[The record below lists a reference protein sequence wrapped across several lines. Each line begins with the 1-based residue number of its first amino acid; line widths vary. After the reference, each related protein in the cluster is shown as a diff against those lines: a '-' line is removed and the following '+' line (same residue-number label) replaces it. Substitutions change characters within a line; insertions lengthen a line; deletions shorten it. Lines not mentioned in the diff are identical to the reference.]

1 MAYTKKG
8 RKERK
13 EADQEEEHMAKHS
26 LRVKSVNSVA
36 LFRNALV
43 SKIPPKTPRSIQ
55 VKMSAQTEAWKNL
68 KHRSRLQN
76 QIGVL
81 LQYSNQILG

>member
-13 EADQEEEHMAKHS
+13 EADQEEGHMAKHS
-26 LRVKSVNSVA
+26 LQVKNVSSVS
-36 LFRNALV
+36 LFHNALV

-55 VKMSAQTEAWKNL
+55 AKMSAQAEAWKNL
-68 KHRSRLQN
+68 THRSRLQN

-81 LQYSNQILG
+81 LQYSNQIRE